1 LARLIRKH
9 RVGFN
14 AFVAVLCVIAI
25 FFTLARSVMLSLVL
39 LHLLAFRG
47 ILWKHF
53 SRIFIALTVIAI
65 LLVPTLLLL
74 GRKYG
79 FERLVA
85 TKGAS
90 MEIRRYSAIAGLKAG
105 LNKPVLGHG
114 PGILYWD
121 VRQPWGMPGT
131 TKEKVI
137 AIENLPSAKEPHNLY
152 ILIFA
157 ESGLIGLMLLIGT
170 ILFWLHRLRLARMY
184 SELVPD
190 YRLESNAHW
199 SMLIILGVFS
209 LTSASMFIYPK
220 VALTMWLSLL
230 IGLHGAATVE
240 NEMLACEQ
248 YEESAQDNYYGTE
261 QYEHLWLRDDQY
273 V

>member
-1 LARLIRKH
+1 
-9 RVGFN
+9 
-14 AFVAVLCVIAI
+14 
-25 FFTLARSVMLSLVL
+25 
-39 LHLLAFRG
+39 
-47 ILWKHF
+47 
-53 SRIFIALTVIAI
+53 
-65 LLVPTLLLL
+65 
-74 GRKYG
+74 
-79 FERLVA
+79 
-85 TKGAS
+85 
-90 MEIRRYSAIAGLKAG
+90 
-105 LNKPVLGHG
+105 
-114 PGILYWD
+114 
-121 VRQPWGMPGT
+121 
-131 TKEKVI
+131 
-137 AIENLPSAKEPHNLY
+137 
-152 ILIFA
+152 
-157 ESGLIGLMLLIGT
+157 
-170 ILFWLHRLRLARMY
+170 MY